1 MVSRIVLAGSVLAAA
16 TVIATPAIAQ
26 DTGPYFDG
34 FYVGGSISADT
45 PNDSRNDRIVFD
57 TNRDGEFDNFVR
69 TTTGA
74 DAFSTG
80 FCRGD
85 AGGATRASSCGGN
98 DLEVGYA
105 IRAGVDKRINGG
117 PLVAGLLVE
126 GAKPG
131 VEDFTTAFSTTP
143 ASYTIEREIDY
154 SVMARGRVGISPG
167 DGRGLF
173 YVTGGVGFAR
183 VDHNFSTTNGANSFT
198 PNNERDWKFGGQVGG
213 GAELMLT
220 RNIGLGLE
228 YLYSS
233 YDDEDYFVAVG
244 QGTAPINTNPFLLTS
259 GGTNLTTADNDLDY
273 HSFRTT
279 LNFRF

>member
-1 MVSRIVLAGSVLAAA
+1 MASRIVLAGSALAAA
-16 TVIATPAIAQ
+16 TVFATPAIAQ

-34 FYVGGSISADT
+34 FYIGGSISADT
-45 PNDSRNDRIVFD
+45 PVDSGNDRIVFD
-57 TNRDGEFDNFVR
+57 TNRDGVFDDSVL

-85 AGGATRASSCGGN
+85 ANTSTRAGSCGGN
-98 DLEVGYA
+98 DLELGYSV
-105 IRAGVDKRINGG
+105 RAGYDTRINGG
-117 PLVAGLLVE
+117 PVVAGVLIE
-126 GAKPG
+126 GAMPG

-143 ASYTIEREIDY
+143 ASYTVEREIDY

-173 YVTGGVGFAR
+173 YVTGGVGYAR
-183 VDHNFSTTNGANSFT
+183 LDHNFTTTNGANSFT
-198 PNNERDWKFGGQVGG
+198 PTGKRDWTFGGQVGG

-228 YLYSS
+228 YLYSK

-244 QGTAPINTNPFLLTS
+244 QGTALGTNPFLLRS
-259 GGTNLTTADNDLDY
+259 GGTNLRPAENDLDY